1 MKAFKCF
8 FYCLKD
14 PSLKFYLQQR
24 MGGFKNIH
32 FSLTDDVAK
41 LGVTVSYTPNGVT
54 RKDFNKVLAAFPA
67 PGKII
72 K

>member
-1 MKAFKCF
+1 MIFLLA
-8 FYCLKD
+8 
-14 PSLKFYLQQR
+14 
-24 MGGFKNIH
+24 
-32 FSLTDDVAK
+32 DDVAK

-72 K
+72 E

>member
-1 MKAFKCF
+1 MIF
-8 FYCLKD
+8 FDNKIDNC
-14 PSLKFYLQQR
+14 
-24 MGGFKNIH
+24 H
-32 FSLTDDVAK
+32 DVAK
-41 LGVTVSYTPNGVT
+41 LDVTVSYTPNGVT